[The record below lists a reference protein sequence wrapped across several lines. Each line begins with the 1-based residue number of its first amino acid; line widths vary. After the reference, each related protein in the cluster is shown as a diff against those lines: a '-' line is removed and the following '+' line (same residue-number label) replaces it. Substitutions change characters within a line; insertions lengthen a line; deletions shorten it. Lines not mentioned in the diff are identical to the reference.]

1 MEEPIK
7 VNLVNDET
15 PSIQERE
22 EKVLEDAGVKVNDDG
37 VFKVDLRQETQENA
51 VQEQSTDEVPVQ
63 DEPEASQEVG
73 EKVRSSKEPT
83 EQEEEPIVELIKEDS
98 DALQMQEQEQEVN
111 GQEVSEEK
119 LVQEKEE
126 VVQKEPKVDLPEGV
140 EKLIDF
146 MKETGGSLE
155 DYVRLNT
162 DYSSVDESTLLR
174 EYYKQTKSHLDN
186 DEINFL
192 IEDNFSF
199 DEDIDDERDVR
210 RKKLAYKEEIA
221 KAKNFLN
228 DLKGKYYEEVK
239 LNSNLLPEQKEAI
252 DFFNRYK
259 KEQEQTTVQQQ
270 KIAEHFTKQTEN
282 VFGQDFK
289 GFEFKVGENRYRYN
303 VKDAQSVKQAQS
315 DILNAFKTFLGEDNM
330 LKDAKGYHKA
340 LFAARNADQ
349 IANHFYQQ
357 GQADAIKKLEAE
369 SKNINMDPRKSNSGV
384 VDAGGTKV
392 RVVSGDNSSG
402 LKIKLKNY

>member
-7 VNLVNDET
+7 VNLVNEET

-22 EKVLEDAGVKVNDDG
+22 EQVLENAGVKTEDG
-37 VFKVDLRQETQENA
+37 VFKVDLRNEQQEQDA
-51 VQEQSTDEVPVQ
+51 VQEQSTDEVPVS
-63 DEPEASQEVG
+63 EGTETSEEVV
-73 EKVRSSKEPT
+73 EEVRSTEEPT
-83 EQEEEPIVELIKEDS
+83 EEKEEEQVIELIKEDN
-98 DALQMQEQEQEVN
+98 DAELQKQEQETDDQKIV
-111 GQEVSEEK
+111 EEK
-119 LVQEKEE
+119 LVQEEE
-126 VVQKEPKVDLPEGV
+126 VKEPELDLPDGI
-140 EKLIDF
+140 KSLIDF

-155 DYVRLNT
+155 DYVRLNI
-162 DYSSVDESTLLR
+162 DYSSVDEMTLLR

-192 IEDNFSF
+192 IEDNFTF
-199 DEDIDDERDVR
+199 DEDMDDDRDIR
-210 RKKLAYKEEIA
+210 RKKLAYKEEVA
-221 KAKNFLN
+221 KARNFLN

-259 KEQEQTTVQQQ
+259 NEQEQMTVQQQ
-270 KIAEHFTKQTEN
+270 KVSEHFTKQTES
-282 VFGQDFK
+282 VFNQDFK
-289 GFEFKVGENRYRYN
+289 GFEFKVGDNRYRYKVN
-303 VKDAQSVKQAQS
+303 DAQSVKEAQS
-315 DILNAFKTFLGEDNM
+315 DLFNAFKTFLGDDNM
-330 LKDAKGYHKA
+330 LKDAAGYHKA

-369 SKNINMDPRKSNSGV
+369 SKNINMDPRKSSTGTI
-384 VDAGGTKV
+384 DAGGTKV

-402 LKIKLKNY
+402 LKFKLKNY

>member
-7 VNLVNDET
+7 VNLLNDET

-22 EKVLEDAGVKVNDDG
+22 ETVLENAGVKVNDDG
-37 VFKVDLRQETQENA
+37 VFKVDLRNKEEDA
-51 VQEQSTDEVPVQ
+51 VQEQSTDEVSVR
-63 DEPEASQEVG
+63 DESEASQEVG
-73 EKVRSSKEPT
+73 EEVRGTEEPT
-83 EQEEEPIVELIKEDS
+83 EEKEEEQVVELIKEET
-98 DALQMQEQEQEVN
+98 DAELQQQEQEVN
-111 GQEVSEEK
+111 GQEVNEEK

-126 VVQKEPKVDLPEGV
+126 VSQPQVELPVGV

-162 DYSSVDESTLLR
+162 DYSSINEENLLK

-186 DEINFL
+186 DEIDFL
-192 IEDNFSF
+192 IEDNFTY
-199 DEDIDDERDVR
+199 DEDIDSERDIK
-210 RKKLAYKEEIA
+210 RKKLAYKEEVA
-221 KAKNFLN
+221 KARNFL
-228 DLKGKYYEEVK
+228 DGLKTKYYDEIK
-239 LNSNLLPEQKEAI
+239 MRSNASPDQLEAI
-252 DFFNRYK
+252 DFYNQYK
-259 KEQEQTTVQQQ
+259 QEQEQMTVQQQ
-270 KIAEHFTKQTEN
+270 KVAEHFAKQTDS
-282 VFGQDFK
+282 VFNQDFK
-289 GFEFKVGENRYRYN
+289 GFEFKVGENKYRYN
-303 VKDAQSVKQAQS
+303 VKDVQSVKQAQS
-315 DILNAFKTFLGEDNM
+315 DILNTFKTFLGEDNM
-330 LKDAKGYHKA
+330 LKDASGYHKA

>member
-7 VNLVNDET
+7 VNLLNDET

-22 EKVLEDAGVKVNDDG
+22 ETVLENAGVKVNDDG
-37 VFKVDLRQETQENA
+37 VFKVDLRNKEEDA
-51 VQEQSTDEVPVQ
+51 VQEQSTDEVSVRN
-63 DEPEASQEVG
+63 ESEAGQEVG
-73 EKVRSSKEPT
+73 EEVRSTEEPT
-83 EQEEEPIVELIKEDS
+83 EEKEEEQVVELIKEET
-98 DALQMQEQEQEVN
+98 DAELQQQEQEVN
-111 GQEVSEEK
+111 GQEVNEEK

-126 VVQKEPKVDLPEGV
+126 VSQPQVELPVGV

-162 DYSSVDESTLLR
+162 DYSSINEESLLK

-186 DEINFL
+186 DEIDFL
-192 IEDNFSF
+192 IEDNFTY
-199 DEDIDDERDVR
+199 DEDMDSERDIK
-210 RKKLAYKEEIA
+210 RKKLAYKEEVA
-221 KAKNFLN
+221 KARNFL
-228 DLKGKYYEEVK
+228 DGLKTKYYDEIK
-239 LNSNLLPEQKEAI
+239 MRSNASPDQLEAI
-252 DFFNRYK
+252 DFYNQYK
-259 KEQEQTTVQQQ
+259 QEQEQMTVQQQ
-270 KIAEHFTKQTEN
+270 KVAEHFTKQTES
-282 VFGQDFK
+282 VFNQDFK
-289 GFEFKVGENRYRYN
+289 GFEFKVGENKYRYN
-303 VKDAQSVKQAQS
+303 VKDVQSVKQAQS
-315 DILNAFKTFLGEDNM
+315 DILNTFKTFLGEDNM
-330 LKDAKGYHKA
+330 LKDASGYHKA

-384 VDAGGTKV
+384 VDASGTKV

>member
-7 VNLVNDET
+7 VNLLNDET

-22 EKVLEDAGVKVNDDG
+22 ETVLENAGVKVNDDG
-37 VFKVDLRQETQENA
+37 VFKVDLRNKEEDA
-51 VQEQSTDEVPVQ
+51 VQEQSTNEVSVRN
-63 DEPEASQEVG
+63 ESEAGQEVG
-73 EKVRSSKEPT
+73 EEVRSTEEPT
-83 EQEEEPIVELIKEDS
+83 EEKEEEQVVELIKEET
-98 DALQMQEQEQEVN
+98 DAELQQQEQEVN
-111 GQEVSEEK
+111 GQEVNEEK

-126 VVQKEPKVDLPEGV
+126 VSQPQVELPVGV

-162 DYSSVDESTLLR
+162 DYSSINEESLLK

-186 DEINFL
+186 DEIDFL
-192 IEDNFSF
+192 IEDNFTY
-199 DEDIDDERDVR
+199 DEDMDSERDIK
-210 RKKLAYKEEIA
+210 RKKLAYKEEVA
-221 KAKNFLN
+221 KARNFL
-228 DLKGKYYEEVK
+228 DGLKTKYYDEIK
-239 LNSNLLPEQKEAI
+239 MRSNASPDQLEAI
-252 DFFNRYK
+252 DFYNQYK
-259 KEQEQTTVQQQ
+259 QEQEQMTVQQQ
-270 KIAEHFTKQTEN
+270 KVAEHFTKQTES
-282 VFGQDFK
+282 VFNQDFK
-289 GFEFKVGENRYRYN
+289 GFEFKVGENKYRYN
-303 VKDAQSVKQAQS
+303 VKDVQSVKQAQS
-315 DILNAFKTFLGEDNM
+315 DILNTFKTFLGEDNM
-330 LKDAKGYHKA
+330 LKDASGYHKA

-384 VDAGGTKV
+384 VDASGTKV

>member
-7 VNLVNDET
+7 VNLLNDET

-22 EKVLEDAGVKVNDDG
+22 ETVLENAGVKVNDDG
-37 VFKVDLRQETQENA
+37 VFKVDLRNKEEDA
-51 VQEQSTDEVPVQ
+51 VQEQSTDEVSVR
-63 DEPEASQEVG
+63 DESEASQEVG
-73 EKVRSSKEPT
+73 EEVRSTEEPA
-83 EQEEEPIVELIKEDS
+83 EEKEEEQVVELIKEET
-98 DALQMQEQEQEVN
+98 DAEKLQQQEQEVN
-111 GQEVSEEK
+111 GQEANEEK

-126 VVQKEPKVDLPEGV
+126 VSQPQVELPVGV

-162 DYSSVDESTLLR
+162 DYSSINEESLLK

-186 DEINFL
+186 DEIDFL
-192 IEDNFSF
+192 IEDNFTY
-199 DEDIDDERDVR
+199 DEDMDSERDIK
-210 RKKLAYKEEIA
+210 RKKLAYKEEVA
-221 KAKNFLN
+221 KARNFL
-228 DLKGKYYEEVK
+228 DGLKTKYYDEIK
-239 LNSNLLPEQKEAI
+239 MRSNASPDQLEAI
-252 DFFNRYK
+252 DFYNQYK
-259 KEQEQTTVQQQ
+259 QEQEQMTVQQQ
-270 KIAEHFTKQTEN
+270 KVAEHFAKQTDS
-282 VFGQDFK
+282 VFNQDFK
-289 GFEFKVGENRYRYN
+289 GFEFKVGENKYRYN
-303 VKDAQSVKQAQS
+303 VKDVQSVKQAQS
-315 DILNAFKTFLGEDNM
+315 DILNTFKTFLGEDNM
-330 LKDAKGYHKA
+330 LKDASGYHKA

-384 VDAGGTKV
+384 VDAGGAKV

>member
-7 VNLVNDET
+7 VNLVNEET

-37 VFKVDLRQETQENA
+37 VFKVDLRQPQTEENA
-51 VQEQSTDEVPVQ
+51 IQEQSTDEVPVR
-63 DEPEASQEVG
+63 DEPEISQEMG
-73 EKVRSSKEPT
+73 EEVRSSEEPT
-83 EQEEEPIVELIKEDS
+83 QEEEQEEQVIELIKEDN
-98 DALQMQEQEQEVN
+98 DAELQKQEQEVN
-111 GQEVSEEK
+111 GQEANEEK

-126 VVQKEPKVDLPEGV
+126 VKQPEIELPVGV
-140 EKLIDF
+140 EKLINF

-162 DYSSVDESTLLR
+162 DYSSIDDSSLLR

-192 IEDNFSF
+192 IEDNFTF
-199 DEDIDDERDVR
+199 DEDLDDEREVR
-210 RKKLAYKEEIA
+210 RKKLAYKEEVA

-259 KEQEQTTVQQQ
+259 KEQEQMTAQQQ
-270 KIAEHFTKQTEN
+270 KVSEHFTKQTEN
-282 VFGQDFK
+282 VFNQDFK
-289 GFEFKVGENRYRYN
+289 GFEFKVGENRYRYKVN
-303 VKDAQSVKQAQS
+303 DVQSVKQAQS
-315 DILNAFKTFLGEDNM
+315 NIVEAFKTFLDEGNM
-330 LKDAKGYHKA
+330 LKDATGYHKA

-402 LKIKLKNY
+402 LKLKLKNY